1 MAQLLLQ
8 HGADPTQ
15 QNDEG
20 KPALEEATD
29 SELKKLM
36 ESYLPRLRG
45 RRNSQ
50 SAQMPLQVCDNE
62 APSTSSAQAAVDT
75 DKPTAS
81 LPCPSK
87 RNCSGQTQLQVA
99 AMKGD
104 LSLVKEHLRVWKC
117 FNKRRVNLSDYA
129 G

>member
-1 MAQLLLQ
+1 MLLFHNLKCITCVLFVFFSHCMKDSFVKCARDMCKNYFNQLL
-8 HGADPTQ
+8 
-15 QNDEG
+15 
-20 KPALEEATD
+20 
-29 SELKKLM
+29 KKKSANM
-36 ESYLPRLRG
+36 LRYFFLI
-45 RRNSQ
+45 S
-50 SAQMPLQVCDNE
+50 P
-62 APSTSSAQAAVDT
+62 AVDT